1 MISRHDRDIYFPMS
15 FNEQMSCLG
24 TEYSAEQEFE
34 QLRNEHYERFGK
46 VITDS
51 IIRISGHIYH
61 IECCFDPSI
70 MTLVQVGLRACR
82 TDPMINGASAV
93 NRNGMK
99 EI

>member
-51 IIRISGHIYH
+51 IIRIGGHIYH

-70 MTLVQVGLRACR
+70 MTLVQVGPRAGR
-82 TDPMINGASAV
+82 ADPMINGASAV